1 MKNEIIKYLK
11 ETDGYVS
18 GQELCERL
26 GVSRTAVWKVIRQ
39 LEADGY
45 EIEAVRNR
53 GYRLKSSADILNE
66 AEIRAVLTS
75 RWLGQ
80 NLKFFEETDST
91 NNAIRRM
98 AENGAPEGTLAV
110 AEIQTAGKGRRGRS
124 WNSPKGS
131 GIWHSFLLRP
141 EFAPDRASMLTLLA
155 AMAVLRSI
163 KEVTGLDGM
172 IKWPN
177 DIVVNG
183 KKVCGILTEMSTEE
197 DTIRYVVVGI
207 GINANTPDFPEEIRP
222 TATSLMLELK
232 TPVCRAKLI
241 NGIMCAFEEYYTVFC
256 ETKDMSRLKA
266 LYNQNLVNAGRS
278 VKVLAFAGDYIG
290 ISHGI
295 NDEGELIVELPD
307 GTIREVNSGEVSVR
321 GIYGYV

>member
-1 MKNEIIKYLK
+1 MKTKILKYLK

-26 GVSRTAVWKVIRQ
+26 GVSRTAVWKIIRQ
-39 LEADGY
+39 LEEEGY

-53 GYRLKSSADILNE
+53 GYRLTGSADILNE

-80 NLKFFEETDST
+80 NVKFLEETDST
-91 NNAIRRM
+91 NNVIRRM
-98 AENGAPEGTLAV
+98 AEQGAPEGTLAV

-124 WNSPKGS
+124 WSSPKGS

-141 EFAPDRASMLTLLA
+141 DFAPEHASMLTLLA
-155 AMAVLRSI
+155 AMAVQ
-163 KEVTGLDGM
+163 KAVCDVTGLDGL

-183 KKVCGILTEMSTEE
+183 KKICGILTEMSTEE

-207 GINANTPDFPEEIRP
+207 GINANTPDFPEEIRA
-222 TATSLMLELK
+222 TATSLALELGH
-232 TPVCRAKLI
+232 PVRRALLI
-241 NGIMCAFEEYYTVFC
+241 NGIMCAFEEYYDIYRQTL
-256 ETKDMSRLKA
+256 DMSRLKEI
-266 LYNQNLVNAGRS
+266 YNQRLVNVERE
-278 VKVLAFAGDYIG
+278 VKVLAPRGDYTG
-290 ISHGI
+290 VSHGI
-295 NDEGELIVELPD
+295 NDEGELIVELAD